1 MRPFLLGLLLVLP
14 ALSGCLDT
22 AENESPPAFAWP
34 EPAPISGCELTS
46 DSDDRDDHGD
56 DSDVSAAAS
65 STSHAASTTVAPMT

>member
-22 AENESPPAFAWP
+22 AEKESPPAFAWP

-46 DSDDRDDHGD
+46 GQRR
-56 DSDVSAAAS
+56 
-65 STSHAASTTVAPMT
+65 PR